1 MNFSNQKQVGGR
13 CSEVGSLHR
22 YVFEQRRRLFF
33 AVTKKVVIGVESV
46 RIPPEVQAGQ
56 NRQVKKREFAMKKKR
71 HVWNIPRCLFADA
84 VGQLNSELAM
94 TVLTTEVTE
103 VLSRLQ

>member
-56 NRQVKKREFAMKKKR
+56 NRQVKKREFAMKKRR
-71 HVWNIPRCLFADA
+71 HEWNIPRFLFADA